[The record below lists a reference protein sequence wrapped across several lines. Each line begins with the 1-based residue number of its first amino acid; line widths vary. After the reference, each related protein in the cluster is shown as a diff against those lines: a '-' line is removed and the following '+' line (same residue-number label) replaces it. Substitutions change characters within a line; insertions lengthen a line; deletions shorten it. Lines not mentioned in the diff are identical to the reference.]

1 MMGIA
6 SGYLSVL
13 VLALYIQDAK
23 TAQLYRHPEVIWL
36 VCPVL
41 LFWISRAWL
50 IANRGWM
57 HDDPIVFALK
67 DRVSL
72 VLCCFLAA
80 IFGAARLVL

>member
-1 MMGIA
+1 MGIA

-13 VLALYIQDAK
+13 VLALYIQDGK
-23 TAQLYRHPEVIWL
+23 TAQMYRHPEVIWL
-36 VCPVL
+36 VCPLL

-67 DRVSL
+67 DRASL
-72 VLCCFLAA
+72 VLCVFLTA
-80 IFGAARLVL
+80 IFGAARFLP